1 MAQLCVCHGSSI
13 PEETQILGAKLK
25 KEHGDFL
32 AGGNRDVQHSCLRAS
47 AESQSS
53 DCWQELSEEKEAG
66 ITNPLLIPFLFSNP
80 SPALTIFENTA
91 SRLLLQCLK
100 KKNLSSRENCFASPI
115 FLWL

>member
-53 DCWQELSEEKEAG
+53 DCWQELGEEKEAG
-66 ITNPLLIPFLFSNP
+66 ITNPLLIPFLFCNP

-91 SRLLLQCLK
+91 SRLLLQWLK
-100 KKNLSSRENCFASPI
+100 KKKS
-115 FLWL
+115 